1 MNEKENNERKIDK
14 QKKGKEERQK
24 ELMRIKEREKY
35 IEMRRK

>member
-1 MNEKENNERKIDK
+1 MKEKENNERKIDK